1 MKITKRQLRRII
13 KEEKRKVLLEQGD
26 PISDELLGDFILKFQ
41 AALLDYEV
49 GVNERHRLGSQK
61 DYENTV
67 YQVAEEV
74 EDFVRK
80 RLADLYAGDV
90 WSAGVGR

>member
-1 MKITKRQLRRII
+1 MKVTKRQLKRII
-13 KEEKRKVLLEQGD
+13 KEEKRKVLLERGD
-26 PISDELLGDFILKFQ
+26 PIADEMLGDFILKFQ

-49 GVNERHRLGSQK
+49 DITERHRLGSQEQ
-61 DYENTV
+61 YESTA